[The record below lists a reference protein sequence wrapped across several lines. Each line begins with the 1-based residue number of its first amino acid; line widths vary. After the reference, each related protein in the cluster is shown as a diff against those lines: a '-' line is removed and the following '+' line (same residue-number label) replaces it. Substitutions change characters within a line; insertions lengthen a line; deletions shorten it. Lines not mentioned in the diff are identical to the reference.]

1 MKRLAILAMIAALA
15 LTALPAVLA
24 EVPAHPSELKYGPLD
39 FKVPDPA
46 KYRHEL
52 PGGMVV
58 YVGEDHA
65 LPLVDLSITV
75 RAGAFLDDPAKP
87 GVAALTGRM
96 LRRGGTKTLSAE
108 AFDEKADF
116 LAAQITSFA
125 SDTSSGA
132 SFNCTT
138 QTLDACLDLFFDMV
152 RNPAFDSERL
162 ALEKEN
168 ILEGLKQRNDDAG
181 TILRREWGWLMRGR
195 DHFTSRQITA
205 AELDSVSR
213 DDLVAF
219 HEKYWLPKNMMVT
232 VSGDV
237 NTEAILGTLAERF
250 AGWKSEGPD
259 VPWPPKAP
267 AHSPTPGVYYVDKDI
282 PQGKVFIGHLGMQD
296 ADWSNPDRYAVAV
309 MNEILGGG
317 GFTSRIT
324 NRVRSDEGLAYSAG
338 SRYSVGR
345 FWPGAFRIVFQS
357 KSATVPL
364 AAKISL
370 EEVRRI
376 QSEPVSKEELNIA
389 KASFIDTFP
398 QAFESI
404 ESIVNTFANDEYI
417 GRPHDYWKKYRDRVR
432 AVTAKDVQQAAKK
445 YLHPD
450 QVVFLVVGKWD
461 EIVKGDPDG
470 RATMKEFFD
479 GKATRLPLRDPLTLE
494 PLP

>member
-1 MKRLAILAMIAALA
+1 
-15 LTALPAVLA
+15 
-24 EVPAHPSELKYGPLD
+24 
-39 FKVPDPA
+39 
-46 KYRHEL
+46 
-52 PGGMVV
+52 MVV

-87 GVAALTGRM
+87 GVATLTGRM
-96 LRRGGTKTLSAE
+96 VRRGGTKTLSAE
-108 AFDEKADF
+108 DFDEKADF
-116 LAAQITSFA
+116 LAAQISSFGG
-125 SDTSSGA
+125 DISSGA

-138 QTLDACLDLFFDMV
+138 QTLDACLDLFFDMIQ
-152 RNPAFDSERL
+152 NPAFEVERL
-162 ALEKEN
+162 DLEKEN

-181 TILRREWGWLMRGR
+181 TILGREWGWLMRGR
-195 DHFTSRQITA
+195 DHFTARQLTA
-205 AELDSVSR
+205 AELDAITR

-219 HEKYWLPKNMMVT
+219 HKKYWLPKNMMVT

-237 NTEAILGTLAERF
+237 DTGAILDTLAKRF
-250 AGWKSEGPD
+250 APWKSEGPE
-259 VPWPPKAP
+259 VPWPPAAP
-267 AHSPTPGVYYVDKDI
+267 DHTPRPGVYYVDKDI
-282 PQGKVFIGHLGMQD
+282 PQGKVYIGHLGIQD
-296 ADWSNPDRYAVAV
+296 ENWNHPDRFAVAL

-338 SRYSVGR
+338 SVYRVGR
-345 FWPGAFRIVFQS
+345 FWPGMFRIVFQS

-364 AAKISL
+364 AAKIAL

-376 QSEPVSKEELNIA
+376 QNEPVSQEELDIA
-389 KASFIDTFP
+389 KAAFIDTFP

-404 ESIVNTFANDEYI
+404 ESIVNTFADDEYT
-417 GRPHDYWKKYRDRVR
+417 GRPRDYWKKYRDRVR
-432 AVTAKDVQQAAKK
+432 AVTAKDVQKAARK

-470 RATMKEFFD
+470 RATMKEFFE
-479 GKATRLPLRDPLTLE
+479 GRATRLPLRDPLTLE